1 MKKLLFT
8 IFSFVITITLAAQS
22 SDLIIQSEA
31 SKLYLN
37 HTVTAKEN
45 LYSIGRLY
53 NISPKEIAPLNG
65 LTLSSGLEIGQT
77 LKIPLSTSNFAQQGT
92 AGADESF
99 VPLYHVVAEKEG
111 LFRIGQNFNKVSVN
125 ELKKWNALTNEGL
138 ESGQLLVVGFLKVKN
153 TQSTLSVNGI
163 KKIGGPV
170 KPLSPSVSGS
180 AVSTSVNNTQ
190 TSASVTNPPANS
202 NIPVTTEKNTP
213 VTSSPGSTADGIGF
227 FKELYKQQSY
237 ANDAFRSATGAG
249 AIFKSTS
256 GWQDAKYYALMNN
269 ITPGTIV
276 RITNPSNNRTVFAKV
291 LGELPPGKEN
301 EGLLIRISNAAAA
314 ELKVNEKEPKF
325 STQVSYAKS

>member
-8 IFSFVITITLAAQS
+8 ICSFVIAITLAAQS
-22 SDLIIQSEA
+22 ADLVIQSEG
-31 SKLYLN
+31 SKHYLN

-77 LKIPLSTSNFAQQGT
+77 LKIPLTATNFAQQGT
-92 AGADESF
+92 AGADEAF
-99 VPLYHVVAEKEG
+99 VPLYHIVAQKEG
-111 LFRIGQNFNKVSVN
+111 LFRIGQNFNKVAVN
-125 ELKKWNALTNEGL
+125 DLKKWNSLAGDNL
-138 ESGQLLVVGFLKVKN
+138 ENGQVLVVGFLKVKK
-153 TQSTLSVNGI
+153 TQSALAVNGI
-163 KKIGGPV
+163 KKIGEPV
-170 KPLSPSVSGS
+170 KAIPAVAGNTTTVPDNNS
-180 AVSTSVNNTQ
+180 AAS
-190 TSASVTNPPANS
+190 SAT
-202 NIPVTTEKNTP
+202 NTP
-213 VTSSPGSTADGIGF
+213 VVNTAANTVVKNTGATTSSSGAEGSGF
-227 FKELYKQQSY
+227 FKDLYRQQSST
-237 ANDAFRSATGAG
+237 NDAFRSTTGEG

-276 RITNPSNNRTVFAKV
+276 RITNPSTNKTVYAKV

-301 EGLLIRISNAAAA
+301 DGLLIRISNAAAA

-325 STQVSYAKS
+325 SAEVAYAKG